1 MKRFGKFF
9 GRLLLLVVLGTLLGA
24 YSANAWAENSEAE
37 KARVV
42 LEKAKAAYDEA
53 RAQADFDKARA
64 RAEFDAARAKA
75 KFEAAKKALDD
86 LGKSAPADEKK
97 PLGKDKASGK
107 NKASDKD
114 KAGEPEAKA
123 AGESIDGKALLGK
136 DAPLP
141 PDLKVEELSGPVAKI
156 RIEGGIFLGTADYL
170 RDAIGRAEQEG
181 FVCLLVELDTPGGAL
196 DETQEMVKAMLG
208 AEVPV
213 LVFVAP
219 KGAQAASAGT
229 FITMAGHVA
238 VMAPGTRIGAAHVVM
253 MSMIPSGVGGG
264 DESAEE
270 KRKRGDQQAIM
281 NEKVTNDTVA
291 FIQSIA
297 KERGRNA
304 TWAEK
309 AVRESVSITA
319 DEALAEDVI
328 DLVAENESDLL
339 EQLDGRVVQLS
350 KKRAVR
356 LKTKGAEIR
365 PFEKSLKQR
374 LLGGL
379 AHPNLLFILFLLGLG
394 GIAMEFYHPG
404 MIVPGAVGAICLL
417 LALISMQLLPV
428 SWGGL
433 LLVLA
438 GLGLI
443 IGEVYVTSYGLMGA
457 GGAILMVLGGI
468 MLIDPASQ
476 PHYMDPN
483 LKVDWSVLI
492 PTVLVLVGSFL
503 FVGYMVVRNQRK
515 KIRTGA
521 EGLEAELG
529 RVRSEVTPEGGR
541 IFVRGEIWSARCKEG
556 SIPKGGQVEVLKLEE
571 GLSLLVKATGPDNEK
586 ANEKDKE

>member
-1 MKRFGKFF
+1 MIRMKRFGKFL
-9 GRLLLLVVLGTLLGA
+9 GRLLLLIVLGSTLGA

-42 LEKAKAAYDEA
+42 FEKAKAAYDEA

-64 RAEFDAARAKA
+64 KAEFEAARAKA
-75 KFEAAKKALDD
+75 KFEAAKKALED
-86 LGKSAPADEKK
+86 LGKPAPADKKK
-97 PLGKDKASGK
+97 PLDKD
-107 NKASDKD
+107 KASDKD
-114 KAGEPEAKA
+114 GKPEAKP

-136 DAPLP
+136 DAPLS
-141 PDLKVEELSGPVAKI
+141 PDLKVEELSGLVAKI

-196 DETQEMVKAMLG
+196 DETQEMVKAMLS

-213 LVFVAP
+213 VVFVAP

-238 VMAPGTRIGAAHVVM
+238 VMAPGTRIGAAHPVM
-253 MSMIPSGVGGG
+253 MSMIPSGVGG
-264 DESAEE
+264 DKSEEE
-270 KRKRGDQQAIM
+270 KKKSADQQAIM

-291 FIQSIA
+291 FIQGIA

-304 TWAEK
+304 DWAEK
-309 AVRESVSITA
+309 AVRESVSISA

-365 PFEKSLKQR
+365 SFEKSLKQR

-379 AHPNLLFILFLLGLG
+379 AHPNLMFILFLLGLG

-438 GLGLI
+438 GLGMI
-443 IGEVYVTSYGLMGA
+443 IGEVYVTSYGLLGA
-457 GGAILMVLGGI
+457 GGAILMLLGGI
-468 MLIDPASQ
+468 MIIDPASQ
-476 PHYMDPN
+476 PHYMDPT

-492 PTVLVLVGSFL
+492 PTVLVLVGSFM
-503 FVGYMVVRNQRK
+503 FVGYMVVRNQRR

-521 EGLEAELG
+521 EGLEGELG
-529 RVRSEVTPEGGR
+529 RVRSEVTPEGGL
-541 IFVRGEIWSARCKEG
+541 IFVRGEIWSARSEDVG
-556 SIPKGGQVEVLKLEE
+556 IPKGEQVEVLKLEE
-571 GLSLLVKATGPDNEK
+571 GLILRVKAVI
-586 ANEKDKE
+586 KDKD

>member
-1 MKRFGKFF
+1 VIRMKHF
-9 GRLLLLVVLGTLLGA
+9 GRFLGRLFLLVVLGTMLGA
-24 YSANAWAENSEAE
+24 YSADAWAESSEAE

-42 LEKAKAAYDEA
+42 FEKAKAAYDEA

-64 RAEFDAARAKA
+64 KAEFEAARAKA
-75 KFEAAKKALDD
+75 KFEAAKKALED
-86 LGKSAPADEKK
+86 LGKPAPADEKK
-97 PLGKDKASGK
+97 PLGKDKI
-107 NKASDKD
+107 SDKD
-114 KAGEPEAKA
+114 GKPEAKP

-136 DAPLP
+136 DAPLSP
-141 PDLKVEELSGPVAKI
+141 ELKVEELSGPVAKI

-196 DETQEMVKAMLG
+196 DETQEMVKAMLS

-213 LVFVAP
+213 VVFVAP

-238 VMAPGTRIGAAHVVM
+238 AMAPGTRIGAAHVVM

-319 DEALAEDVI
+319 DEALDEDVI
-328 DLVAENESDLL
+328 DLVAENEGDLL

-356 LKTKGAEIR
+356 LKTNGAEIR
-365 PFEKSLKQR
+365 RFEKSLKQR

-443 IGEVYVTSYGLMGA
+443 IGEVYVTSYGLLGA
-457 GGAILMVLGGI
+457 GGAILMLLGGI
-468 MLIDPASQ
+468 MIIDPASQ

-492 PTVLVLVGSFL
+492 PTVLVLVGSFM

-521 EGLEAELG
+521 EGMEGELG

-541 IFVRGEIWSARCKEG
+541 IFVRGEIWSARCEEG
-556 SIPKGGQVEVLKLEE
+556 SIPEGGQVEVLKLEE
-571 GLSLLVKATGPDNEK
+571 GLILRVKVKN
-586 ANEKDKE
+586 KDKD